1 MRYVLSIRKPVAMV
15 MILAFVNLILCLGPA
30 SAAMID
36 TSDMLHKE
44 SGQLDKQRLLTLLE
58 RQEVQQKLQ
67 AWGVD
72 SETARSRING
82 LTDRELSQFS
92 QKMGALPAGGSA
104 VGAIVGAGLVI
115 FIVLLITDI
124 LGYTNVFTFVRR

>member
-1 MRYVLSIRKPVAMV
+1 MRCLVSIRKPVAML

-30 SAAMID
+30 SAAMIN

-58 RQEVQQKLQ
+58 RQEVQQKLK

-72 SETARSRING
+72 SETAKSRINA
-82 LTDRELSQFS
+82 LTDRELSRVS
-92 QKMGALPAGGSA
+92 QQMGALPAGGSA
-104 VGAIVGAGLVI
+104 VGTIIGAGLVI

-124 LGYTNVFTFVRR
+124 LGYTDVFTFVRR